1 MNEQTFKYLSENV
14 SNMYS
19 TEEIDVLDDDCQVLI
34 DVINIENEEI
44 EIWVPISDAE
54 EYKKDRKAYISNHL
68 ELLDGYGI
76 RQKKLLVDHE
86 GNPL

>member
-1 MNEQTFKYLSENV
+1 MNEQTIKYLSENV

-19 TEEIDVLDDDCQVLI
+19 TEEIDVLDDDCQALI
-34 DVINIENEEI
+34 DVINIKNEEI
-44 EIWVPISDAE
+44 EIWVPISDVE
-54 EYKKDRKAYISNHL
+54 EYKKDRKAYISNHP

-76 RQKKLLVDHE
+76 RQKKSLVDHE